1 MDLIF
6 LVESD
11 LELCRTL
18 STSLGQAQYSVNTFF
33 TTTDVIREAE
43 YLRPA
48 LIIIDIALRSGN
60 GLELCRRIRRNSFL
74 SKTPLILLTYRSSES
89 DRITGFDAGAD
100 DCIAKPLANGE
111 FLARVQAVLRRYAP
125 PFRASWDPSKDGVI
139 QLGEIEIDS
148 LAMRLSVRGTDV
160 GATTLEFRLIHHLAR
175 HQGRV
180 FTRDELL
187 DAVWGNTEFV
197 TPRSVDTCVR
207 RIRKKMEVGNGSAFQ
222 LKTVRGVGY
231 RLDAPGAAYSH
242 DRNDSSSGG
251 Y

>member
-1 MDLIF
+1 MDLVF
-6 LVESD
+6 VVESD

-18 STSLGQAQYSVNTFF
+18 GATLGQAGYSVNTFF
-33 TTTDVIREAE
+33 NTTEVIREAE
-43 YLRPA
+43 HLHPS
-48 LIIIDIALRSGN
+48 LIIIDIVLRSGN

-74 SKTPLILLTYRSSES
+74 SKTPLILLTYRSTER
-89 DRITGFDAGAD
+89 DRITGLEAGAD
-100 DCIAKPLANGE
+100 DCITKPLGNGE

-125 PFRASWDPSKDGVI
+125 PFRPSWDLSKDGVI

-148 LAMRLSVRGTDV
+148 LAMRLSVSGTDV

-207 RIRKKMEVGNGSAFQ
+207 RIRKKMETSNGSAHQ
-222 LKTVRGVGY
+222 LRTVRGVGY
-231 RLDAPGAAYSH
+231 RLDPSG
-242 DRNDSSSGG
+242 DRLQSSSGG
-251 Y
+251 